1 MAYRVLIA
9 QFMHETN
16 TFSKLPTTL
25 EDYRKRWL
33 IEGEA
38 MVPRFT
44 GTKNEIGGYI
54 DAVKN
59 YGWQP
64 VWAGAANATPSGK
77 LTRETW
83 ETIRDMIVDAARKAG
98 ARCSSCCAAWSDPTC
113 RSPPRSTC
121 TPMRRSAWRRTPML
135 W

>member
-25 EDYRKRWL
+25 DDYRKRWL

-54 DAVKN
+54 DR
-59 YGWQP
+59 Q
-64 VWAGAANATPSGK
+64 
-77 LTRETW
+77 
-83 ETIRDMIVDAARKAG
+83 
-98 ARCSSCCAAWSDPTC
+98 
-113 RSPPRSTC
+113 
-121 TPMRRSAWRRTPML
+121 RRTAGSRCGRGRPTPRHRASSPGKPGRRCAT
-135 W
+135 

>member
-44 GTKNEIGGYI
+44 GTRNEIGGYI
-54 DAVKN
+54 DC
-59 YGWQP
+59 G
-64 VWAGAANATPSGK
+64 
-77 LTRETW
+77 R
-83 ETIRDMIVDAARKAG
+83 
-98 ARCSSCCAAWSDPTC
+98 
-113 RSPPRSTC
+113 RSTAGSRC
-121 TPMRRSAWRRTPML
+121 GPARPTPRPRASSPGSAGRRSAT
-135 W
+135 

>member
-25 EDYRKRWL
+25 DDYRRRWL

-54 DAVKN
+54 DAAKK

-64 VWAGAANATPSGK
+64 VWAGRPTPRPRASSPRNAG
-77 LTRETW
+77 
-83 ETIRDMIVDAARKAG
+83 
-98 ARCSSCCAAWSDPTC
+98 
-113 RSPPRSTC
+113 
-121 TPMRRSAWRRTPML
+121 RRSAT
-135 W
+135 

>member
-1 MAYRVLIA
+1 MAHRVLIA

-38 MVPRFT
+38 MVPRFK
-44 GTKNEIGGYI
+44 GTRNEIGGYI
-54 DAVKN
+54 DSVAN

-64 VWAGAANATPSGK
+64 VWAAAANATPSGK

-83 ETIRDMIVDAARKAG
+83 ETIGDMIVGAARKAG
-98 ARCSSCCAAWSDPTC
+98 KLDGICLSLHGAMVSETEDDAEGALLGLLRGWSARG
-113 RSPPRSTC
+113 
-121 TPMRRSAWRRTPML
+121 
-135 W
+135 